1 MAEIKMAKGK
11 KSKGLKEDVEAYRHE
26 ADTRKNAVPVGL
38 ASYDTAKPKPKKY
51 EYDPHLDPQLIW
63 SGKKEHTS
71 FEVPAV
77 SLHISRGL
85 ILKIKRGKKGKGLK
99 ESSFTINDLPRAERP
114 RERLQKFGAEAL
126 SSQELLALLLG
137 RGIKGES
144 VMVTAQ
150 RLLSSFGNIKNLS
163 EASIEEL
170 SSIKGIGLAK
180 AAQLKA
186 AFELARR
193 KDDHDERQI
202 PVKSHQ
208 DVIKLVKQRLKDKK
222 KENFLILCL
231 DTRNNLIRIG
241 NISTGTLDANLVH
254 PREVFKEAIQS
265 LASSIIL
272 VHNHPSGNPEP
283 SEADLDITKRIQ
295 ETGKIVGIDV
305 LDHIIVG
312 DNTSFSFKEKGI
324 VL

>member
-1 MAEIKMAKGK
+1 M
-11 KSKGLKEDVEAYRHE
+11 
-26 ADTRKNAVPVGL
+26 
-38 ASYDTAKPKPKKY
+38 
-51 EYDPHLDPQLIW
+51 Q
-63 SGKKEHTS
+63 
-71 FEVPAV
+71 
-77 SLHISRGL
+77 
-85 ILKIKRGKKGKGLK
+85 KIQNK
-99 ESSFTINDLPRAERP
+99 SFTIRDLPRAERP
-114 RERLQKFGAEAL
+114 RERLQKHGAEAL
-126 SSQELLALLLG
+126 SSQELIALLLG

-150 RLLSSFGNIKNLS
+150 RLLSAFGNIKNLS

-170 SSIKGIGLAK
+170 SAIKGIGLAK
-180 AAQLKA
+180 AAQIKS

-193 KDDHDERQI
+193 KGDNDYAKI
-202 PVKSHQ
+202 SVKSHQ
-208 DVIKLVKQRLKDKK
+208 DVVKLVREKLKDKK
-222 KENFLILCL
+222 KEHFLILCL
-231 DTRNNLIRIG
+231 DTKNNLKKISTV
-241 NISTGTLDANLVH
+241 STGTLDTNLVH
-254 PREVFKEAIQS
+254 PREVFKEAFQS

-283 SEADLDITKRIQ
+283 SEADIDITKRIM